1 MQITEKL
8 ANMLRGGSHWQ
19 AFEATGFL
27 KSLLLSSA
35 CWKTGT
41 DQTQMQPEP
50 FTFFSPLSSPDS
62 ILDALSVG
70 WSGSVWHLDDEK
82 TSFSF
87 GWSRCGKKLLE
98 AFKTK
103 QNPNKNPKS
112 GEKETI
118 SLLTLENP
126 VKTCSDF
133 AILFKILFLPS
144 VDRFWLF
151 ILPLLSL
158 YFWQVSYPWVH
169 DLSCW
174 CLVGVHV
181 SYFFVGEKQEVLWGS
196 LN

>member
-50 FTFFSPLSSPDS
+50 FTFFSLLSSPDS

-82 TSFSF
+82 TTVFLLGDRDVGRSYWRHSKQNRTPTKTPNQEKRKQSACWPWRTLWKPAQTLLFCLKSCFCPVLIGFDSFSY
-87 GWSRCGKKLLE
+87 
-98 AFKTK
+98 
-103 QNPNKNPKS
+103 
-112 GEKETI
+112 
-118 SLLTLENP
+118 
-126 VKTCSDF
+126 
-133 AILFKILFLPS
+133 LFYLYIF
-144 VDRFWLF
+144 DRFH
-151 ILPLLSL
+151 IPESMISHADVLLVFMSVIFL
-158 YFWQVSYPWVH
+158 WVK
-169 DLSCW
+169 SRRCF
-174 CLVGVHV
+174 GAP
-181 SYFFVGEKQEVLWGS
+181 
-196 LN
+196 

>member
-98 AFKTK
+98 AFKTNRTPTKTPNQEKRK
-103 QNPNKNPKS
+103 QSACWPWRTLWKPAQTLLFCLKS
-112 GEKETI
+112 CFC
-118 SLLTLENP
+118 P
-126 VKTCSDF
+126 VLIGFDSF
-133 AILFKILFLPS
+133 SYLFYLYIF
-144 VDRFWLF
+144 DRFH
-151 ILPLLSL
+151 IPESMISHADVLLVFMSVIFL
-158 YFWQVSYPWVH
+158 WVKSRRYFGAP
-169 DLSCW
+169 
-174 CLVGVHV
+174 
-181 SYFFVGEKQEVLWGS
+181 
-196 LN
+196 